1 MDSHF
6 DNPGRDHVDV
16 ATSVEHP
23 VSQPAGPRRFPSDP
37 EGIRVSVR
45 HEGGATVVS
54 LEGVA
59 GTETP
64 DAVVAAGL
72 PPEGSAA
79 DVVVVD
85 LSGLTLLDGDVVRRL
100 LGKVQAMWAS
110 SGRKVR
116 VVCRRSTGR
125 GLLRAWGL
133 HERFPIFPSLGSCL
147 GADLRPS
154 QADFGRRSRVAVLS
168 GGESARRTRMVARP

>member
-1 MDSHF
+1 MDSHS
-6 DNPGRDHVDV
+6 DDPVRGHGDV

-23 VSQPAGPRRFPSDP
+23 VLHAAGPSRFPSDP

-64 DAVVAAGL
+64 DEVVAAGL
-72 PPEGSAA
+72 PLECPTA
-79 DVVVVD
+79 DLIVVD
-85 LSGLTLLDGDVVRRL
+85 LSGLTLLDGDAVRRL

-125 GLLRAWGL
+125 GLLRAWRL

-154 QADFGRRSRVAVLS
+154 QADFGRRSRVGVLS
-168 GGESARRTRMVARP
+168 SGGIARRTSTVARP

>member
-1 MDSHF
+1 MDSHS
-6 DNPGRDHVDV
+6 DNPVRGHGDV
-16 ATSVEHP
+16 ATSGEHP
-23 VSQPAGPRRFPSDP
+23 VLHPAGPSRFPSDP

-72 PPEGSAA
+72 PVECPTA
-79 DVVVVD
+79 DVVIVD
-85 LSGLTLLDGDVVRRL
+85 LSNLTLLDGDAVRRL

-125 GLLRAWGL
+125 SLLRAWRL

-154 QADFGRRSRVAVLS
+154 RADVARRSRVGVLS
-168 GGESARRTRMVARP
+168 GGEMARRTRTVARP